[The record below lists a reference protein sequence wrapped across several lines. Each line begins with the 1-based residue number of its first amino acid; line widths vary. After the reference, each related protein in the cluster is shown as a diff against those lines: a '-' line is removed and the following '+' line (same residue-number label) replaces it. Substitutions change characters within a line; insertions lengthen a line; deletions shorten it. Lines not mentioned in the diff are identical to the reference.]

1 MSDEQAVIAPQTMY
15 DIPGIPFIEGTG
27 GLIDLG
33 PTNPSAVKRL
43 ANYVQ
48 LIVNA
53 KVPIPPSPFIRTY
66 AERIT
71 DLEDKQDL
79 IFFLSGR
86 RGSGKSYSHLYI
98 GKRFGEEIA
107 RIVDGDPGKWQEYF
121 NLDNCALLEDTNRI
135 MHVLRKAKKHQ
146 VILIDDVGVG
156 ASAKNWNSL
165 QNKNL
170 GKLVTVC
177 RTNRWILLLCAPLK
191 KQADNTIREFTD
203 LHGKIFDSFHTKEAG
218 FNILKINK
226 IEVSEKGNDDYHYRL
241 KFFGRK
247 VDFYVT
253 LRPDKEMADNYDIQR
268 EEAVVRLN
276 ISLAPDPEDESQK
289 SGKKSRA
296 EKNVELFLSE
306 KVTGKDY
313 TMGEEIALYA
323 KLNPGATVNNLSAKF
338 MKSNL
343 IMERVVEKLGIK
355 VKRPRSRRRRA

>member
-1 MSDEQAVIAPQTMY
+1 MY
-15 DIPGIPFIEGTG
+15 DVPGVPFIEGTN

-53 KVPIPPSPFIRTY
+53 KVPIPPSPFIQRY

-98 GKRFGEEIA
+98 GKRFGEEVA
-107 RIVDGDPGKWQEYF
+107 RIADKDPDKWQEYF
-121 NLDNCALLEDTNRI
+121 SLDNCALLEDTNRI

-170 GKLVTVC
+170 GKIVTVC

-203 LHGKIFDSFHTKEAG
+203 LHGKIFESFHGKDSG

-241 KFFGRK
+241 KFSDRK

-253 LRPDKEMADNYDIQR
+253 LRPDKAMAEKYDIMR
-268 EEAVVRLN
+268 EEAVIRLN
-276 ISLAPDPEDESQK
+276 ISLAPDPTDESQRI
-289 SGKKSRA
+289 GNKSRA
-296 EKNVELFLSE
+296 EKNVEAFLAE
-306 KVTGKDY
+306 KAPGKEY
-313 TMGEEIALYA
+313 TMAEEITLYV
-323 KLNPGATVNNLSAKF
+323 KINPSATVNKLSAKF

-355 VKRPRSRRRRA
+355 VKKPRSRRRKS